1 MAADS
6 KNRSY
11 GDAQTEVVI
20 FYQKYESDEVLTT
33 PHRSWFPKCR
43 KSDPKNNI
51 NSHQYIN
58 QIVLYLHMYL
68 TRRWISLKDL
78 TIPI

>member
-1 MAADS
+1 MADS

-33 PHRSWFPKCR
+33 PHRS
-43 KSDPKNNI
+43 
-51 NSHQYIN
+51 
-58 QIVLYLHMYL
+58 
-68 TRRWISLKDL
+68 
-78 TIPI
+78 

>member
-1 MAADS
+1 MADS

-20 FYQKYESDEVLTT
+20 FYWKYESDEVLTT

-43 KSDPKNNI
+43 ESDPKK
-51 NSHQYIN
+51 YILAPYQN
-58 QIVLYLHMYL
+58 DNLETKKLYRILFV
-68 TRRWISLKDL
+68 
-78 TIPI
+78 